1 MRISLMKADRFH
13 SFRTVA
19 GEVFPCFALFVLGMT
34 IMPGYAAGLPDAGA
48 LQRDTT
54 PRTLPEVPVLSPEPA
69 GNMPA
74 ATPGEATLTVTRFE
88 IEGATLIP
96 SSELEAQLSDLLGK
110 PLTLPQLDTASLRI
124 YGIYRS
130 RGWFV
135 RVWLPEQEIRHGVV
149 RIAVLEGRLSAVRIG
164 GSEDASEA
172 AFAGKVVAHRLK
184 IGDVLTHAG
193 LERGLLI
200 ANDLPGMEINGV
212 LEPGARSGET
222 VLNVLLKPGRTF
234 TGQAFYNNFGYRTTG
249 YHQFGIN
256 AAIAPGSGNLITLG
270 GQTSDDLEQ
279 ISFGFSTPLGYDG
292 ARLSLA
298 ANALQYDLPGR
309 FEQLGAEGDSTSY
322 SATVSW
328 PWLRSEN
335 ANLLLNGS
343 INHDRY
349 NDDIQGEAL
358 RRRRV
363 TSLAFEAV
371 GNRIDAWGGGGRFD
385 VSLRLIAGDLDTG
398 EVPGDQFVDSRTARA
413 DGRFEKLGG
422 RLSRLQ
428 LMHGA
433 WSLYAALS
441 GQIST
446 ANLNPSEKF
455 TLGGPFA
462 VRAYPVGEAP
472 GDQVALFNLEL
483 RREFGSGWR
492 AMAFLD
498 SGRVQINRDTWN
510 GFSGDNTYSLH
521 GAGLGLSWSKNQ
533 QYSLDATLAVP
544 IGGND
549 GALANGKNL
558 DGSERGPRLWA
569 SFIKHF

>member
-1 MRISLMKADRFH
+1 MRIAYMKANRLH
-13 SFRTVA
+13 TLRTPGLNLLPGFVL
-19 GEVFPCFALFVLGMT
+19 CVLGMS
-34 IMPGYAAGLPDAGA
+34 IFPGHAAGLPDAGS

-54 PRTLPEVPVLSPEPA
+54 PRAQPEVPVLSPEPS
-69 GNMPA
+69 GTLPP

-96 SSELEAQLSDLLGK
+96 TSELEAQLSDLVGK
-110 PLTLPQLDTASLRI
+110 PLTLSQLDTASLRI

-149 RIAVLEGRLSAVRIG
+149 RIAVLEGRLGAVRIG
-164 GSEDASEA
+164 GSDNASDA
-172 AFAGKVVAHRLK
+172 AFAGNMVTHRLK
-184 IGDVLTHAG
+184 IGDVLTHAD
-193 LERGLLI
+193 LERGLLL
-200 ANDLPGMEINGV
+200 ANDLPGMAIDGV
-212 LEPGARSGET
+212 LEPGTRTGET
-222 VLNVLLKPGRTF
+222 VLNVLLKPGRTV
-234 TGQAFYNNFGYRTTG
+234 TGQAVYNNFGYRTTG
-249 YHQFGIN
+249 YHQLGVN
-256 AAIAPGSGNLITLG
+256 AAIAPGGGNLITLS
-270 GQTSDDLEQ
+270 GQASDDLEQ
-279 ISFGFSTPLGYDG
+279 ISLGFSTPLGYDG
-292 ARLSLA
+292 ARLGLA
-298 ANALQYDLPGR
+298 ANLLQYDLPGR
-309 FEQLGAEGDSTSY
+309 FEQLGAEGDSASY
-322 SATVSW
+322 SATISW

-335 ANLLLNGS
+335 TNLLLNGS

-371 GNRIDAWGGGGRFD
+371 GNRIDTWGGGGRLD
-385 VSLRLIAGDLDTG
+385 VSLRLVAGDLDTG

-428 LMHGA
+428 LIHGP

-498 SGRVQINRDTWN
+498 SGRVQINRDTWQQ
-510 GFSGDNTYSLH
+510 FKGDNVYTLH
-521 GAGLGLSWSKNQ
+521 GAGLGLSWAKNQ
-533 QYSLDATLAVP
+533 QYSLDATLALPV
-544 IGGND
+544 GGND
-549 GALANGKNL
+549 GELANGNNQ

-569 SFIKHF
+569 NFVKYF